1 MDIQDP
7 NELLK
12 PIATIIIDT
21 AIAASALYT
30 GLGNLLV
37 PNPEGIYVR
46 SRDWPI
52 VTPEMTLF
60 DTKGKRV
67 NYSEIGELNE
77 ELRDID
83 GRTVFSSEIMKNK
96 GMHLRLNGF
105 YSVSAQAL
113 VRISIITQLK
123 ALCQYTAV
131 SCNES
136 PYDYILPGYS
146 HAWDE
151 GWFDVYTEEIMKSI
165 SDFVGEDVWNIYF
178 IDKLP
183 QTLIIKKSVDNRI
196 YEWTKDRYQSE

>member
-131 SCNES
+131 PCNGGLARHGVNALCLQ
-136 PYDYILPGYS
+136 PGVPQHLRHHAGRDHAGHDPGAHHAHRAGLLP
-146 HAWDE
+146 
-151 GWFDVYTEEIMKSI
+151 
-165 SDFVGEDVWNIYF
+165 
-178 IDKLP
+178 
-183 QTLIIKKSVDNRI
+183 
-196 YEWTKDRYQSE
+196 